1 MLDEQ
6 IKAFALAA
14 APDAQAVALREGAL
28 QRIGAVV
35 AVQLFG
41 SAATGLDLP
50 TSDLDL
56 VICGPEASGR
66 PHEVP
71 NGLSVS
77 RGDLVADLREVA
89 KALIAEGVA
98 DASRCEVIAAAKD
111 PNPIPNPNPNPNQV
125 AAAADRAAAARSRR
139 GAGRR
144 DLARRDR
151 RRDRASSAA
160 RVRLPAADREAP
172 PHLRGK
178 AVIEGQ
184 IGWRGAIF
192 CSKPSKALYMYCA
205 VFGSY
210 QLVSGRVSY

>member
-14 APDAQAVALREGAL
+14 APDAQALALREGAL

-71 NGLSVS
+71 SRLPVS

-111 PNPIPNPNPNPNQV
+111 PNPIPNPSHIPNPDPNPNQV
-125 AAAADRAAAARSRR
+125 IAAAKVPLVRFVESRSGVPVDLVCWRD
-139 GAGRR
+139 GAEV
-144 DLARRDR
+144 AT
-151 RRDRASSAA
+151 
-160 RVRLPAADREAP
+160 
-172 PHLRGK
+172 
-178 AVIEGQ
+178 
-184 IGWRGAIF
+184 
-192 CSKPSKALYMYCA
+192 
-205 VFGSY
+205 
-210 QLVSGRVSY
+210 

>member
-6 IKAFALAA
+6 VKAFALAA

-56 VICGPEASGR
+56 VLCGPEASGR
-66 PHEVP
+66 PYELP
-71 NGLSVS
+71 SGLPVS

-111 PNPIPNPNPNPNQV
+111 PNPIPNPDPNPNQV
-125 AAAADRAAAARSRR
+125 IAAAKVPLVRFVESRSGVPVDLVCWRD
-139 GAGRR
+139 GAEV
-144 DLARRDR
+144 AT
-151 RRDRASSAA
+151 
-160 RVRLPAADREAP
+160 
-172 PHLRGK
+172 
-178 AVIEGQ
+178 
-184 IGWRGAIF
+184 
-192 CSKPSKALYMYCA
+192 
-205 VFGSY
+205 
-210 QLVSGRVSY
+210 

>member
-14 APDAQAVALREGAL
+14 APDTQAVALREGAL

-125 AAAADRAAAARSRR
+125 IAAAKVPLVRFVESRS
-139 GAGRR
+139 GVPV
-144 DLARRDR
+144 DL
-151 RRDRASSAA
+151 
-160 RVRLPAADREAP
+160 VC
-172 PHLRGK
+172 
-178 AVIEGQ
+178 
-184 IGWRGAIF
+184 WRGGAEV
-192 CSKPSKALYMYCA
+192 AT
-205 VFGSY
+205 
-210 QLVSGRVSY
+210 

>member
-6 IKAFALAA
+6 VKAFALAA
-14 APDAQAVALREGAL
+14 APDAQALALREGAL

-56 VICGPEASGR
+56 VLCGPEASGK

-71 NGLSVS
+71 SGLPVS

-111 PNPIPNPNPNPNQV
+111 PNPIPNPDPNLNQV
-125 AAAADRAAAARSRR
+125 IAAAKVPLVRFVESRSGVPVDLVCWRD
-139 GAGRR
+139 GAEV
-144 DLARRDR
+144 AT
-151 RRDRASSAA
+151 
-160 RVRLPAADREAP
+160 
-172 PHLRGK
+172 
-178 AVIEGQ
+178 
-184 IGWRGAIF
+184 
-192 CSKPSKALYMYCA
+192 
-205 VFGSY
+205 
-210 QLVSGRVSY
+210 

>member
-41 SAATGLDLP
+41 SAATGLALP

-66 PHEVP
+66 PHGVP
-71 NGLSVS
+71 IGPPVS
-77 RGDLVADLREVA
+77 RGDLVADLCEVA

-98 DASRCEVIAAAKD
+98 DASRCEVIAAAKH
-111 PNPIPNPNPNPNQV
+111 PNPIPNPNPNPNRNPNQV
-125 AAAADRAAAARSRR
+125 IAAAKVPLVRFVESRSGMPVDLVCWRD
-139 GAGRR
+139 GAEV
-144 DLARRDR
+144 ATY
-151 RRDRASSAA
+151 
-160 RVRLPAADREAP
+160 P
-172 PHLRGK
+172 
-178 AVIEGQ
+178 
-184 IGWRGAIF
+184 
-192 CSKPSKALYMYCA
+192 
-205 VFGSY
+205 
-210 QLVSGRVSY
+210 

>member
-14 APDAQAVALREGAL
+14 APDAQALALREGAL

-35 AVQLFG
+35 AVRLFG

-71 NGLSVS
+71 SGLPVS

-111 PNPIPNPNPNPNQV
+111 PNPIPNPSHIPNPDPNPNQV
-125 AAAADRAAAARSRR
+125 IAAAKVPLVRFVESRSGVPVDLVCWRD
-139 GAGRR
+139 GAEV
-144 DLARRDR
+144 AT
-151 RRDRASSAA
+151 
-160 RVRLPAADREAP
+160 
-172 PHLRGK
+172 
-178 AVIEGQ
+178 
-184 IGWRGAIF
+184 
-192 CSKPSKALYMYCA
+192 
-205 VFGSY
+205 
-210 QLVSGRVSY
+210 

>member
-35 AVQLFG
+35 AVRLFG

-71 NGLSVS
+71 SGLPVS

-111 PNPIPNPNPNPNQV
+111 PSLIPNPSPSPNQV
-125 AAAADRAAAARSRR
+125 IAAAKVPLVRFVESRSGVPVDLVCWRD
-139 GAGRR
+139 GAEV
-144 DLARRDR
+144 AT
-151 RRDRASSAA
+151 
-160 RVRLPAADREAP
+160 
-172 PHLRGK
+172 
-178 AVIEGQ
+178 
-184 IGWRGAIF
+184 
-192 CSKPSKALYMYCA
+192 
-205 VFGSY
+205 
-210 QLVSGRVSY
+210 

>member
-56 VICGPEASGR
+56 VICGPEASDR
-66 PHEVP
+66 PHGVP
-71 NGLSVS
+71 SGLTVS

-111 PNPIPNPNPNPNQV
+111 PNPIPNPNLNPIPIPSPNQV
-125 AAAADRAAAARSRR
+125 IAAAKVPLVRFVESRS
-139 GAGRR
+139 GVPV
-144 DLARRDR
+144 DL
-151 RRDRASSAA
+151 
-160 RVRLPAADREAP
+160 VC
-172 PHLRGK
+172 
-178 AVIEGQ
+178 
-184 IGWRGAIF
+184 WRGGAEV
-192 CSKPSKALYMYCA
+192 AT
-205 VFGSY
+205 
-210 QLVSGRVSY
+210 

>member
-35 AVQLFG
+35 AVRLFG

-71 NGLSVS
+71 SGLTIS

-111 PNPIPNPNPNPNQV
+111 PNPIPNPDPNLNQV
-125 AAAADRAAAARSRR
+125 IAAAKVPLVRFVESRS
-139 GAGRR
+139 GVPV
-144 DLARRDR
+144 DL
-151 RRDRASSAA
+151 
-160 RVRLPAADREAP
+160 VC
-172 PHLRGK
+172 
-178 AVIEGQ
+178 
-184 IGWRGAIF
+184 WRGGAEV
-192 CSKPSKALYMYCA
+192 AT
-205 VFGSY
+205 
-210 QLVSGRVSY
+210 

>member
-35 AVQLFG
+35 AVRLFG

-71 NGLSVS
+71 SGLPVS

-111 PNPIPNPNPNPNQV
+111 PNPIPNPDPNLNQV
-125 AAAADRAAAARSRR
+125 IAAAKVPLVRFVESRSGVPVDLVCWRD
-139 GAGRR
+139 GAEV
-144 DLARRDR
+144 AT
-151 RRDRASSAA
+151 
-160 RVRLPAADREAP
+160 
-172 PHLRGK
+172 
-178 AVIEGQ
+178 
-184 IGWRGAIF
+184 
-192 CSKPSKALYMYCA
+192 
-205 VFGSY
+205 
-210 QLVSGRVSY
+210 

>member
-14 APDAQAVALREGAL
+14 APDAQAVALREDAL

-35 AVQLFG
+35 GVHLFG
-41 SAATGLDLP
+41 SAATGLALA

-71 NGLSVS
+71 SGLPAS

-98 DASRCEVIAAAKD
+98 DAIDLTVEVRDATVIQPLGCLIEQQYIGRIHQGTGQQNTLELSPREVGDLLLLDAGMPACA
-111 PNPIPNPNPNPNQV
+111 
-125 AAAADRAAAARSRR
+125 RAFATAAREWRWGRFRKRTTVIGSVGSRL
-139 GAGRR
+139 RR
-144 DLARRDR
+144 W
-151 RRDRASSAA
+151 
-160 RVRLPAADREAP
+160 
-172 PHLRGK
+172 GT
-178 AVIEGQ
+178 
-184 IGWRGAIF
+184 
-192 CSKPSKALYMYCA
+192 
-205 VFGSY
+205 
-210 QLVSGRVSY
+210 

>member
-41 SAATGLDLP
+41 SAATGLDLA

-111 PNPIPNPNPNPNQV
+111 PNPIPNPSHIPNPDPNPNQV
-125 AAAADRAAAARSRR
+125 IAAAKVPLVRFVESRSGVPVDLVCWRD
-139 GAGRR
+139 GAEV
-144 DLARRDR
+144 AT
-151 RRDRASSAA
+151 
-160 RVRLPAADREAP
+160 
-172 PHLRGK
+172 
-178 AVIEGQ
+178 
-184 IGWRGAIF
+184 
-192 CSKPSKALYMYCA
+192 
-205 VFGSY
+205 
-210 QLVSGRVSY
+210 

>member
-35 AVQLFG
+35 AVRLFG

-71 NGLSVS
+71 SGLPVS
-77 RGDLVADLREVA
+77 RGDHVADLREVA

-111 PNPIPNPNPNPNQV
+111 PNPIPNPDPNLNQV
-125 AAAADRAAAARSRR
+125 IAAAKVPLVRFVESRSGVPVDLVCWRD
-139 GAGRR
+139 GAE
-144 DLARRDR
+144 
-151 RRDRASSAA
+151 
-160 RVRLPAADREAP
+160 V
-172 PHLRGK
+172 
-178 AVIEGQ
+178 VT
-184 IGWRGAIF
+184 
-192 CSKPSKALYMYCA
+192 
-205 VFGSY
+205 
-210 QLVSGRVSY
+210 

>member
-50 TSDLDL
+50 ASDLGL

-71 NGLSVS
+71 SRLPVS

-125 AAAADRAAAARSRR
+125 IAAAKVPLVRFVESRSGVPVDLVCWRD
-139 GAGRR
+139 GAEV
-144 DLARRDR
+144 AT
-151 RRDRASSAA
+151 
-160 RVRLPAADREAP
+160 
-172 PHLRGK
+172 
-178 AVIEGQ
+178 
-184 IGWRGAIF
+184 
-192 CSKPSKALYMYCA
+192 
-205 VFGSY
+205 
-210 QLVSGRVSY
+210 

>member
-28 QRIGAVV
+28 QRIGAVA

-71 NGLSVS
+71 SGLPVS

-111 PNPIPNPNPNPNQV
+111 PNPIPNPDPNLNQV
-125 AAAADRAAAARSRR
+125 IAAAKVPLVRFVESRSGVPVDLVCWRD
-139 GAGRR
+139 GAEV
-144 DLARRDR
+144 AT
-151 RRDRASSAA
+151 
-160 RVRLPAADREAP
+160 
-172 PHLRGK
+172 
-178 AVIEGQ
+178 
-184 IGWRGAIF
+184 
-192 CSKPSKALYMYCA
+192 
-205 VFGSY
+205 
-210 QLVSGRVSY
+210 

>member
-41 SAATGLDLP
+41 SAATGLDLA

-56 VICGPEASGR
+56 VTCGPEASGR

-71 NGLSVS
+71 SGLPVS

-111 PNPIPNPNPNPNQV
+111 PNPMPNV
-125 AAAADRAAAARSRR
+125 
-139 GAGRR
+139 GA
-144 DLARRDR
+144 
-151 RRDRASSAA
+151 
-160 RVRLPAADREAP
+160 
-172 PHLRGK
+172 
-178 AVIEGQ
+178 
-184 IGWRGAIF
+184 
-192 CSKPSKALYMYCA
+192 
-205 VFGSY
+205 
-210 QLVSGRVSY
+210 

>member
-35 AVQLFG
+35 AVRLFG

-66 PHEVP
+66 PHELP
-71 NGLSVS
+71 NGLPVS

-111 PNPIPNPNPNPNQV
+111 PNPIPNPDPNLNQV
-125 AAAADRAAAARSRR
+125 IAAAKVPLVRFVESRSGVPVDLVCWRD
-139 GAGRR
+139 GAEV
-144 DLARRDR
+144 AT
-151 RRDRASSAA
+151 
-160 RVRLPAADREAP
+160 
-172 PHLRGK
+172 
-178 AVIEGQ
+178 
-184 IGWRGAIF
+184 
-192 CSKPSKALYMYCA
+192 
-205 VFGSY
+205 
-210 QLVSGRVSY
+210 

>member
-6 IKAFALAA
+6 VKAFALAA
-14 APDAQAVALREGAL
+14 APDAQALALREGAL

-71 NGLSVS
+71 SGLPVS

-111 PNPIPNPNPNPNQV
+111 PNPIPNPDPNLNQV
-125 AAAADRAAAARSRR
+125 IAAAKVPLVRFVESRSGVPVDLVCWRD
-139 GAGRR
+139 GAEV
-144 DLARRDR
+144 AT
-151 RRDRASSAA
+151 
-160 RVRLPAADREAP
+160 
-172 PHLRGK
+172 
-178 AVIEGQ
+178 
-184 IGWRGAIF
+184 
-192 CSKPSKALYMYCA
+192 
-205 VFGSY
+205 
-210 QLVSGRVSY
+210 

>member
-71 NGLSVS
+71 SGLPVS

-98 DASRCEVIAAAKD
+98 DASCCEVIAAAKD
-111 PNPIPNPNPNPNQV
+111 PNPIPNPDPNPNQV
-125 AAAADRAAAARSRR
+125 IAAAKVPLVRFVESRSGVPVDLVCWRD
-139 GAGRR
+139 GAEV
-144 DLARRDR
+144 AT
-151 RRDRASSAA
+151 
-160 RVRLPAADREAP
+160 
-172 PHLRGK
+172 
-178 AVIEGQ
+178 
-184 IGWRGAIF
+184 
-192 CSKPSKALYMYCA
+192 
-205 VFGSY
+205 
-210 QLVSGRVSY
+210 

>member
-14 APDAQAVALREGAL
+14 APDTQAVALREGAL

-41 SAATGLDLP
+41 SAATGLALP

-71 NGLSVS
+71 NGLPVS

-98 DASRCEVIAAAKD
+98 DASRCEVIAAARH
-111 PNPIPNPNPNPNQV
+111 PNPIPIPNPNPNPNQV
-125 AAAADRAAAARSRR
+125 IAAAKVPLVRFVESRS
-139 GAGRR
+139 GVPV
-144 DLARRDR
+144 DL
-151 RRDRASSAA
+151 
-160 RVRLPAADREAP
+160 VC
-172 PHLRGK
+172 
-178 AVIEGQ
+178 
-184 IGWRGAIF
+184 WRGGAEV
-192 CSKPSKALYMYCA
+192 AT
-205 VFGSY
+205 
-210 QLVSGRVSY
+210 

>member
-56 VICGPEASGR
+56 VICGPEASDR
-66 PHEVP
+66 PHGVP
-71 NGLSVS
+71 SRLTVS

-111 PNPIPNPNPNPNQV
+111 PNPIPNPSPSPIPNPDPNPNQV
-125 AAAADRAAAARSRR
+125 IAAAKVPLVRFVESRSGVPVDLVCWRD
-139 GAGRR
+139 GAEV
-144 DLARRDR
+144 AT
-151 RRDRASSAA
+151 
-160 RVRLPAADREAP
+160 
-172 PHLRGK
+172 
-178 AVIEGQ
+178 
-184 IGWRGAIF
+184 
-192 CSKPSKALYMYCA
+192 
-205 VFGSY
+205 
-210 QLVSGRVSY
+210 

>member
-35 AVQLFG
+35 VVRLFG

-71 NGLSVS
+71 SGLPVS

-98 DASRCEVIAAAKD
+98 DASRCEVIAF
-111 PNPIPNPNPNPNQV
+111 
-125 AAAADRAAAARSRR
+125 
-139 GAGRR
+139 
-144 DLARRDR
+144 
-151 RRDRASSAA
+151 
-160 RVRLPAADREAP
+160 
-172 PHLRGK
+172 
-178 AVIEGQ
+178 GQ
-184 IGWRGAIF
+184 G
-192 CSKPSKALYMYCA
+192 P
-205 VFGSY
+205 
-210 QLVSGRVSY
+210 

>member
-14 APDAQAVALREGAL
+14 APDAQALALREGAL

-35 AVQLFG
+35 AVRLFG

-71 NGLSVS
+71 SGLPVS

-111 PNPIPNPNPNPNQV
+111 PNPIPNPDPNLNQV
-125 AAAADRAAAARSRR
+125 IAAAKVPLVRFVESRSGVPVDLVCWRD
-139 GAGRR
+139 GAEV
-144 DLARRDR
+144 AT
-151 RRDRASSAA
+151 
-160 RVRLPAADREAP
+160 
-172 PHLRGK
+172 
-178 AVIEGQ
+178 
-184 IGWRGAIF
+184 
-192 CSKPSKALYMYCA
+192 
-205 VFGSY
+205 
-210 QLVSGRVSY
+210 